1 MVAVPMWRKDQS
13 PAITSPLGGKCREA
27 GRVTCQQEGRRAI
40 AVLTSAWFCLMA
52 TVRPRKVCLQNRQH
66 AVVLH
71 CWELPGHQSGQ
82 FIHGHFC
89 RRKLHVDALQLQR
102 GRLMEHSEAQ
112 FKALNVLRA
121 NLPRGQSALSGTTHR
136 AGLAGEWSSW
146 AQNMGQV
153 HRKAFHLCFSVWA
166 SKTWSSSENQLLCNW
181 IYCDLYSASRDLLG
195 VYPKRAA
202 MLLKG
207 ELSPLDCSMTLQWH
221 FRFIKSLR
229 MDEQEVELRYE
240 PFASTSPT
248 LTCFELGTGKKNT
261 QVQRLGNAVA
271 AYFL

>member
-1 MVAVPMWRKDQS
+1 
-13 PAITSPLGGKCREA
+13 
-27 GRVTCQQEGRRAI
+27 
-40 AVLTSAWFCLMA
+40 MA

-121 NLPRGQSALSGTTHR
+121 NLPWGQSALSGTTHR

-146 AQNMGQV
+146 AQNTGQV

-229 MDEQEVELRYE
+229 IDEQEVEMRYE

-248 LTCFELGTGKKNT
+248 LTCFELGTWKKIHKCKGWEMLLQPT
-261 QVQRLGNAVA
+261 FSRSGSSAKELV
-271 AYFL
+271 FLWGWQQNGEEDWEHRKGCRQDMPCRSQMEASFQKYKH

>member
-1 MVAVPMWRKDQS
+1 MQLILKSYPGSFAHRCSEGEERVTSQEEVSRALESKPMVAVPMWRKDQS

-121 NLPRGQSALSGTTHR
+121 NLPWGQSALSGTTHR
-136 AGLAGEWSSW
+136 AGLAGEWSS
-146 AQNMGQV
+146 
-153 HRKAFHLCFSVWA
+153 
-166 SKTWSSSENQLLCNW
+166 
-181 IYCDLYSASRDLLG
+181 
-195 VYPKRAA
+195 
-202 MLLKG
+202 
-207 ELSPLDCSMTLQWH
+207 
-221 FRFIKSLR
+221 
-229 MDEQEVELRYE
+229 
-240 PFASTSPT
+240 
-248 LTCFELGTGKKNT
+248 
-261 QVQRLGNAVA
+261 
-271 AYFL
+271 

>member
-1 MVAVPMWRKDQS
+1 
-13 PAITSPLGGKCREA
+13 
-27 GRVTCQQEGRRAI
+27 
-40 AVLTSAWFCLMA
+40 MA
-52 TVRPRKVCLQNRQH
+52 TVRPRKVYLQNRQH

-89 RRKLHVDALQLQR
+89 RRKLHVDAPQLQR

-121 NLPRGQSALSGTTHR
+121 NLPWGQSALSGTTHR

-166 SKTWSSSENQLLCNW
+166 SKTWSSSVR
-181 IYCDLYSASRDLLG
+181 ISFSATGSIVIFTVPAAICWESIPKGLQCFSRG
-195 VYPKRAA
+195 NSAHWTAVWH
-202 MLLKG
+202 
-207 ELSPLDCSMTLQWH
+207 CS
-221 FRFIKSLR
+221 
-229 MDEQEVELRYE
+229 D
-240 PFASTSPT
+240 TS
-248 LTCFELGTGKKNT
+248 GS
-261 QVQRLGNAVA
+261 
-271 AYFL
+271 